1 MPRSLVRATPPLKE
15 EHVAA
20 DFFSGVAAASTH
32 ERTRALQRSL
42 TLLRVFLV
50 ASAAILLAGAVI
62 LSSVLSSRLKGQ
74 VIDDARSSLTQ
85 YVDGVLRPQL
95 VERNAVDV
103 HPQLS
108 RLLID
113 ELRRRPEIV
122 TVKVWR
128 SSGVLAWTNRARGR
142 IGHRFEID
150 GNLGT
155 ALRKNESVAEIE
167 VPDREENAVERSL
180 GFGRLLEVYAP
191 IEDARNRHA
200 IGAYEIYADPKRSEH
215 LITANK
221 HAIWAAVTLV
231 FLALYAALAVLVRTA
246 SRTLRRQATSLAA
259 RTAELSEAYAV
270 LEQDALEAVETLNA
284 TVDARDPY
292 TAGHSHRV
300 QEIALSLAR
309 ELGIEGLELDAIR
322 YAGLF
327 HDIGKLGVPDA
338 ILTKPA
344 KLTAQEYE
352 LMKQHPADG
361 AKIVAKFGRLRDA
374 VPLIRHHH
382 ERWDGQGYPDRLAA
396 ESIPLG
402 AAIVGLADAWDAM
415 TTDRPYH
422 RALDADEAEAELRRH
437 RGTQFA
443 PAVVD
448 AFFRVFERSGAVER
462 DTAEATETLRVVTR
476 TA

>member
-1 MPRSLVRATPPLKE
+1 MKKAR
-15 EHVAA
+15 VAA
-20 DFFSGVAAASTH
+20 DSLFGVAAASITP
-32 ERTRALQRSL
+32 RTWAVQRSL

-74 VIDDARSSLTQ
+74 VIDDARSSLAQ
-85 YVDGVLRPQL
+85 YVDGVLHPQL
-95 VERNAVDV
+95 VQHDAVAV

-108 RLLID
+108 RQLVD

-128 SSGVLAWTNRARGR
+128 SNGILAWTNRARQR
-142 IGHRFEID
+142 IGQRFEID
-150 GNLGT
+150 GSLGT

-191 IEDARNRHA
+191 IEDASNHRA

-231 FLALYAALAVLVRTA
+231 FLLLYLALALLVRTA
-246 SRTLRRQATSLAA
+246 SRTLRRQAASLAA
-259 RTAELSEAYAV
+259 RSAELSEAYAV
-270 LEQDALEAVETLNA
+270 LEQDALEAVATLNA

-292 TAGHSHRV
+292 TAGHSQRV
-300 QEIALSLAR
+300 QEIALSVAR
-309 ELGIEGLELDAIR
+309 ELGIEGRELDAIGH
-322 YAGLF
+322 AGLF

-344 KLTAQEYE
+344 KLTEQEYE
-352 LMKQHPADG
+352 LMKHHPADG

-374 VPLIRHHH
+374 VPLIHHHH
-382 ERWDGQGYPDRLAA
+382 ERWDGQGYPHGLAA
-396 ESIPLG
+396 DSIPLG

-422 RALDADEAEAELRRH
+422 RALDPGEAEAELRKH

-443 PAVVD
+443 PLVVD
-448 AFFRVFERSGAVER
+448 AFFRVFEPPGATDR
-462 DTAEATETLRVVTR
+462 DPVRTTQPLRVVSR

>member
-1 MPRSLVRATPPLKE
+1 M
-15 EHVAA
+15 VAA
-20 DFFSGVAAASTH
+20 SITP
-32 ERTRALQRSL
+32 RTWAVQRSL

-50 ASAAILLAGAVI
+50 ASAGILLAGAII

-74 VIDDARSSLTQ
+74 VVDDARSSLTQ

-95 VERNAVDV
+95 VQHGAVV
-103 HPQLS
+103 VRPQLS
-108 RLLID
+108 RRLVD
-113 ELRRRPEIV
+113 DLRRRPEIV

-128 SSGVLAWTNRARGR
+128 SNGVLAWTNRARRR
-142 IGHRFEID
+142 IGHRFQLD

-155 ALRKNESVAEIE
+155 ALQRNAAVAEIE
-167 VPDREENAVERSL
+167 IPDQEENAVERSL

-191 IEDARNRHA
+191 IEDATNQRA
-200 IGAYEIYADPKRSEH
+200 IGAYEIYADPKRSDH
-215 LITANK
+215 LISANK

-231 FLALYAALAVLVRTA
+231 FLVLYLALAMLVRTA
-246 SRTLRRQATSLAA
+246 SRTLRRQAASLTA

-292 TAGHSHRV
+292 TAGHSQRV
-300 QEIALSLAR
+300 QEIAVSIAR
-309 ELGIEGLELDAIR
+309 ELGLEGRELDAVGH
-322 YAGLF
+322 AGLF

-344 KLTAQEYE
+344 KLTVQEYE

-382 ERWDGQGYPDRLAA
+382 ERWDGDGSGRL
-396 ESIPLG
+396 SFPLPCCTACG
-402 AAIVGLADAWDAM
+402 AA
-415 TTDRPYH
+415 RF
-422 RALDADEAEAELRRH
+422 RSALRSSVWPT
-437 RGTQFA
+437 RGT
-443 PAVVD
+443 
-448 AFFRVFERSGAVER
+448 R
-462 DTAEATETLRVVTR
+462 
-476 TA
+476 

>member
-1 MPRSLVRATPPLKE
+1 MKGPP
-15 EHVAA
+15 VAA
-20 DFFSGVAAASTH
+20 DSLSGVAAASIPQ
-32 ERTRALQRSL
+32 RTWALQRSL

-62 LSSVLSSRLKGQ
+62 LSGVLSSRLKGQ

-85 YVDGVLRPQL
+85 YVDGVLRPKL
-95 VERNAVDV
+95 VQHDTVAV

-108 RLLID
+108 RQLVD

-128 SSGVLAWTNRARGR
+128 SNGVLAWTNRARRR

-150 GNLGT
+150 GSLGT

-167 VPDREENAVERSL
+167 VPDREENAVERNL

-191 IEDARNRHA
+191 IEDSSNRRA

-221 HAIWAAVTLV
+221 HAIWVAVTLV
-231 FLALYAALAVLVRTA
+231 FLALYVALALLVRTA
-246 SRTLRRQATSLAA
+246 SRMLRRQATSLAA

-292 TAGHSHRV
+292 TAGHSQRV
-300 QEIALSLAR
+300 QEIALLVAR
-309 ELGIEGLELDAIR
+309 ELGIVGRELDAIGH
-322 YAGLF
+322 AGLF

-352 LMKQHPADG
+352 LMKHHPADG

-396 ESIPLG
+396 DTIPLG

-422 RALDADEAEAELRRH
+422 RALDASEAEAELLRH

-443 PAVVD
+443 PMVVD
-448 AFFRVFERSGAVER
+448 AFFRVFERSGAADR
-462 DTAEATETLRVVTR
+462 DAVRSSESLRVVTR

>member
-1 MPRSLVRATPPLKE
+1 M
-15 EHVAA
+15 VAA
-20 DFFSGVAAASTH
+20 SITP
-32 ERTRALQRSL
+32 RTWAVQRSL

-50 ASAAILLAGAVI
+50 ASAGILLAGAVL

-74 VIDDARSSLTQ
+74 VIDDARTSLTQ

-95 VERNAVDV
+95 VQLDAVVV

-108 RLLID
+108 RRLVD
-113 ELRRRPEIV
+113 DLRRRPEIV

-128 SSGVLAWTNRARGR
+128 SNGVLAWTNRARNR
-142 IGHRFEID
+142 IGHRFDLD

-155 ALRKNESVAEIE
+155 ALHKNEAVAEIE
-167 VPDREENAVERSL
+167 VPDREENAVEQHL

-191 IEDARNRHA
+191 IEDAANQRA
-200 IGAYEIYADPKRSEH
+200 IGAYEIYADPRRSER
-215 LITANK
+215 LIAANK
-221 HAIWAAVTLV
+221 HAIWAGVALV
-231 FLALYAALAVLVRTA
+231 FLALYLALAMLVRTA
-246 SRTLRRQATSLAA
+246 SRTLRHQAASLAS

-292 TAGHSHRV
+292 TAGHSQRV
-300 QEIALSLAR
+300 QEIAVSIAR
-309 ELGIEGLELDAIR
+309 ELGIEGKELDAIGH
-322 YAGLF
+322 AGLF

-344 KLTAQEYE
+344 KLTDQEYE

-374 VPLIRHHH
+374 VLLIRHHH
-382 ERWDGQGYPDRLAA
+382 ERWDGRGYPDRLRGD
-396 ESIPLG
+396 SIPLG

-422 RALDADEAEAELRRH
+422 RALDSNEAEAELRNH

-448 AFFRVFERSGAVER
+448 AFFCILERSGVTER
-462 DTAEATETLRVVTR
+462 KRVRTADPLRVATR
-476 TA
+476 PESQPV

>member
-1 MPRSLVRATPPLKE
+1 VKAA
-15 EHVAA
+15 HVAA
-20 DFFSGVAAASTH
+20 DSFFGVAAASTSQ
-32 ERTRALQRSL
+32 RTWALQRSL

-74 VIDDARSSLTQ
+74 VINDARSNLTQ
-85 YVDGVLRPQL
+85 YVDGVLRRQL
-95 VERNAVDV
+95 VQRNAIAV

-108 RLLID
+108 RQLID

-128 SSGVLAWTNRARGR
+128 SNGVLAWTNRARRR

-150 GNLGT
+150 GSLGT
-155 ALRKNESVAEIE
+155 ALSNNESVAEIE

-191 IEDARNRHA
+191 IDDAGNRHA
-200 IGAYEIYADPKRSEH
+200 IGAYEIYADPQRSEN

-221 HAIWAAVTLV
+221 HAIWAAVSLV
-231 FLALYAALAVLVRTA
+231 FLALYVALAILVRSA
-246 SRTLRRQATSLAA
+246 SRTLRRQASSLAD

-292 TAGHSHRV
+292 TAGHSQRV
-300 QEIALSLAR
+300 QEIALSVAR
-309 ELGIEGLELDAIR
+309 ELGIEGRELDAIGH
-322 YAGLF
+322 AGLF

-344 KLTAQEYE
+344 KLTDQEYE
-352 LMKQHPADG
+352 LMKHHPADG

-382 ERWDGQGYPDRLAA
+382 ERWDGHGYPDRLAA
-396 ESIPLG
+396 DSIPLG

-422 RALDADEAEAELRRH
+422 RALNPSEAEAELRSH

-443 PAVVD
+443 PVVVD
-448 AFFRVFERSGAVER
+448 AFFRVYERTQVHRHEPAPTREP
-462 DTAEATETLRVVTR
+462 LRVTTR

>member
-1 MPRSLVRATPPLKE
+1 
-15 EHVAA
+15 
-20 DFFSGVAAASTH
+20 
-32 ERTRALQRSL
+32 L
-42 TLLRVFLV
+42 TLLRVFLI
-50 ASAAILLAGAVI
+50 ASAGILLAGAVI
-62 LSSVLSSRLKGQ
+62 LSGSLSSRLKAQ

-95 VERNAVDV
+95 VQGGRVGV

-108 RLLID
+108 RRLVED
-113 ELRRRPEIV
+113 LRRRPEIV

-128 SSGVLAWTNRARGR
+128 RNGVLAWTNRARGR
-142 IGHRFEID
+142 IGRRFELD
-150 GNLGT
+150 GNLG
-155 ALRKNESVAEIE
+155 AAMQKNDSLAEIE

-191 IEDARNRHA
+191 IEDATGRRA

-215 LITANK
+215 LIAANK
-221 HAIWAAVTLV
+221 HAIWAAVAFV
-231 FLALYAALAVLVRTA
+231 FLALYLALALLVRGA
-246 SRTLRRQATSLAA
+246 SRTLRRQAASLAA

-292 TAGHSHRV
+292 TAGHSQRV
-300 QEIALSLAR
+300 QEIALSVAR
-309 ELGIEGLELDAIR
+309 ELGISGKALDAIAH
-322 YAGLF
+322 AGLF

-344 KLTAQEYE
+344 KLTPQEYE
-352 LMKQHPADG
+352 LMKHHPADG
-361 AKIVAKFGRLRDA
+361 ANIVAKFGRLRDA

-382 ERWDGQGYPDRLAA
+382 ERWDGNGYPDRLADA
-396 ESIPLG
+396 EIPLG

-422 RALDADEAEAELRRH
+422 RALEPAEAESELRKH

-443 PAVVD
+443 PEVVD
-448 AFFRVFERSGAVER
+448 AFFRVLQRLHA
-462 DTAEATETLRVVTR
+462 AEAVVETPRIRVSVAT
-476 TA
+476 

>member
-1 MPRSLVRATPPLKE
+1 V
-15 EHVAA
+15 VAA
-20 DFFSGVAAASTH
+20 SITP
-32 ERTRALQRSL
+32 RTWAVQRSL

-50 ASAAILLAGAVI
+50 ASAGILLAGALI

-74 VIDDARSSLTQ
+74 VINDARSSLTQ
-85 YVDGVLRPQL
+85 YVDGVLRSQL
-95 VERNAVDV
+95 VQHGAVV
-103 HPQLS
+103 VRPQLS
-108 RLLID
+108 RRLVD
-113 ELRRRPEIV
+113 DLRRRPEIV

-128 SSGVLAWTNRARGR
+128 ANGVLAWTNRARRR
-142 IGHRFEID
+142 IGHRFELD

-155 ALRKNESVAEIE
+155 ALHKNAAVAGIE
-167 VPDREENAVERSL
+167 VPDQEENAVERSL

-191 IEDARNRHA
+191 IDDATNHRA

-215 LITANK
+215 LISANK
-221 HAIWAAVTLV
+221 HAIWVAVTLV
-231 FLALYAALAVLVRTA
+231 FLALYLALALLVRSA
-246 SRTLRRQATSLAA
+246 SRTLRRQGASLAA

-292 TAGHSHRV
+292 TAGHSQRV
-300 QEIALSLAR
+300 QEIALSIAR
-309 ELGIEGLELDAIR
+309 ELGIEGRELDAIGH
-322 YAGLF
+322 AGLF
-327 HDIGKLGVPDA
+327 HDIGKLSVPDA

-344 KLTAQEYE
+344 KLTVQEYE
-352 LMKQHPADG
+352 LMKHHPADG

-382 ERWDGQGYPDRLAA
+382 ERWDGEGYPHGL
-396 ESIPLG
+396 EGSSIPLG

-422 RALDADEAEAELRRH
+422 RALAPREAEAELRKN

-443 PAVVD
+443 PTIVD
-448 AFFRVFERSGAVER
+448 AFFRTLERSKAAER
-462 DTAEATETLRVVTR
+462 DRLRTAERPRAPRRAESQAV
-476 TA
+476 

>member
-1 MPRSLVRATPPLKE
+1 M
-15 EHVAA
+15 VAA
-20 DFFSGVAAASTH
+20 SITP
-32 ERTRALQRSL
+32 RTWAVQRSL

-50 ASAAILLAGAVI
+50 ASAGILLAGAII

-74 VIDDARSSLTQ
+74 VVDDARSSLTQ

-95 VERNAVDV
+95 VQHGAVV
-103 HPQLS
+103 VRPQLS
-108 RLLID
+108 RRLVD
-113 ELRRRPEIV
+113 DLRRRPEIV

-128 SSGVLAWTNRARGR
+128 SNGVLAWTNRARRR
-142 IGHRFEID
+142 IGHRFQLD

-155 ALRKNESVAEIE
+155 ALQRNAAVAEIE
-167 VPDREENAVERSL
+167 IPDQEENAVERSL

-191 IEDARNRHA
+191 IEDATNQRA
-200 IGAYEIYADPKRSEH
+200 IGAYEIYADPKRSDH
-215 LITANK
+215 LISANK

-231 FLALYAALAVLVRTA
+231 FLVLYLALAMLVRTA
-246 SRTLRRQATSLAA
+246 SRTLRRQAASLTA
-259 RTAELSEAYAV
+259 RTDELSEAYAV

-292 TAGHSHRV
+292 TAGHSQRV
-300 QEIALSLAR
+300 QEIAVSIAR
-309 ELGIEGLELDAIR
+309 ELGLEGRELDAVGH
-322 YAGLF
+322 AGLF

-344 KLTAQEYE
+344 KLTVQEYE

-382 ERWDGQGYPDRLAA
+382 ERWDGDGYPHRLRGS
-396 ESIPLG
+396 SIPLG

-422 RALDADEAEAELRRH
+422 RALAPREAEAELRKN
-437 RGTQFA
+437 RGRQFA

-448 AFFRVFERSGAVER
+448 AFFHVLERSGAAER
-462 DTAEATETLRVVTR
+462 DPIR
-476 TA
+476 TTQRLPVPARSESQPA

>member
-1 MPRSLVRATPPLKE
+1 VKGPP
-15 EHVAA
+15 VAA
-20 DFFSGVAAASTH
+20 DSLSRVSAASIP
-32 ERTRALQRSL
+32 ERTWALQRSL

-85 YVDGVLRPQL
+85 YVDGVLRPKL
-95 VERNAVDV
+95 VQRDRVAV

-108 RLLID
+108 RQLVD

-128 SSGVLAWTNRARGR
+128 SSGVLAWTNRARRR

-150 GNLGT
+150 GSLGA

-167 VPDREENAVERSL
+167 VPDREENAVERNL

-191 IEDARNRHA
+191 IEDSSNRRA

-221 HAIWAAVTLV
+221 HAIWVAVTLV
-231 FLALYAALAVLVRTA
+231 FLALYVALALLVRTA
-246 SRTLRRQATSLAA
+246 SRMLRRQATSLAA

-292 TAGHSHRV
+292 TAGHSQRV
-300 QEIALSLAR
+300 QEIALSVAR
-309 ELGIEGLELDAIR
+309 ELGIVGRQFDAIGH
-322 YAGLF
+322 AGLF

-352 LMKQHPADG
+352 LMKHHPADG
-361 AKIVAKFGRLRDA
+361 AKIVAKFGRLRGA

-396 ESIPLG
+396 DAIPLG

-422 RALDADEAEAELRRH
+422 RALDASEAEAELRRH

-443 PAVVD
+443 PVVVD
-448 AFFRVFERSGAVER
+448 AFFRVFERSGAADR
-462 DTAEATETLRVVTR
+462 DAVPRSEPLRVMTR

>member
-1 MPRSLVRATPPLKE
+1 
-15 EHVAA
+15 
-20 DFFSGVAAASTH
+20 VAAASIPQ
-32 ERTRALQRSL
+32 RTWALQRSL

-74 VIDDARSSLTQ
+74 AIADARSSLTQ

-95 VERNAVDV
+95 VRGNTVDV

-108 RLLID
+108 RQLVE
-113 ELRRRPEIV
+113 ELRHRPEIV

-128 SSGVLAWTNRARGR
+128 ANGLLAWTNRARDR

-150 GNLGT
+150 GSLGT
-155 ALRKNESVAEIE
+155 TLRKNESVAEIE

-191 IEDARNRHA
+191 IDDASNRRA

-215 LITANK
+215 LISADK

-231 FLALYAALAVLVRTA
+231 FLALYVALALLVRTA
-246 SRTLRRQATSLAA
+246 SRTLRRQATSLATQ
-259 RTAELSEAYAV
+259 TAELSDAYAV

-292 TAGHSHRV
+292 TAGHSQRV
-300 QEIALSLAR
+300 QEIALSVAR
-309 ELGIEGLELDAIR
+309 ELGVVGRELDAIGH
-322 YAGLF
+322 AGLF

-344 KLTAQEYE
+344 KLTTQEYE
-352 LMKQHPADG
+352 LMKQHPSDG

-382 ERWDGQGYPDRLAA
+382 ERWDGRGYPDQLAA
-396 ESIPLG
+396 DSIPLG

-422 RALDADEAEAELRRH
+422 RALEPAEAEAELRRH

-443 PAVVD
+443 PMVVD
-448 AFFRVFERSGAVER
+448 AFFRVYERSGAADR
-462 DTAEATETLRVVTR
+462 DPVRTAEPLRVMTR
-476 TA
+476 TAY

>member
-1 MPRSLVRATPPLKE
+1 MTPRTWAV
-15 EHVAA
+15 
-20 DFFSGVAAASTH
+20 
-32 ERTRALQRSL
+32 QRSL
-42 TLLRVFLV
+42 TLLRVFLI
-50 ASAAILLAGAVI
+50 ASAGILLAGAII
-62 LSSVLSSRLKGQ
+62 LSGILSSRLKSQ

-95 VERNAVDV
+95 VQQGTVVV

-108 RLLID
+108 RRLVD

-128 SSGVLAWTNRARGR
+128 ANGVLAWTNRGRAR
-142 IGHRFEID
+142 IGRRFDLD
-150 GNLGT
+150 GNLGAT
-155 ALRKNESVAEIE
+155 MRSNESVAEIE
-167 VPDREENAVERSL
+167 VPDTEENAVERKL

-191 IEDARNRHA
+191 IQNSTRTRA

-215 LITANK
+215 LIAANK
-221 HAIWAAVTLV
+221 HSIWAGIALV
-231 FLALYAALAVLVRTA
+231 FLALYLALALLVRTA
-246 SRTLRRQATSLAA
+246 SRTLRRQAASLAA
-259 RTAELSEAYAV
+259 QTAELSEAYAV

-300 QEIALSLAR
+300 QEIAVAVAR
-309 ELGIEGLELDAIR
+309 ELGVAGKDLDAIAH
-322 YAGLF
+322 AGLF

-344 KLTAQEYE
+344 KLTDQEYA
-352 LMKQHPADG
+352 LMKHHPADG
-361 AKIVAKFGRLRDA
+361 ANIVAKFGRLRAA

-382 ERWDGQGYPDRLAA
+382 ERWDGKGYPDSLPGKA
-396 ESIPLG
+396 IPLG

-422 RALDADEAEAELRRH
+422 RALHREEAEAELRAH

-448 AFFRVFERSGAVER
+448 AFFRVLERSQA
-462 DTAEATETLRVVTR
+462 AETGGRPAPGRVRVATSG
-476 TA
+476 

>member
-1 MPRSLVRATPPLKE
+1 MLCLSV
-15 EHVAA
+15 VAA
-20 DFFSGVAAASTH
+20 SITP
-32 ERTRALQRSL
+32 RTWALQRSL

-50 ASAAILLAGAVI
+50 ASAAILLAGAVT

-74 VIDDARSSLTQ
+74 VLDDARSSLTQ

-95 VERNAVDV
+95 VQHDSVVV

-108 RLLID
+108 RRLVD

-128 SSGVLAWTNRARGR
+128 SNGVLAWTNRARRR
-142 IGHRFEID
+142 IGHRFDLD

-155 ALRKNESVAEIE
+155 ALRKNEAVAEFE
-167 VPDREENAVERSL
+167 VPDLEENQVDRSL

-191 IEDARNRHA
+191 IEGATNGRA

-215 LITANK
+215 LIAANK

-231 FLALYAALAVLVRTA
+231 FLVLYLALAVLVRTA
-246 SRTLRRQATSLAA
+246 SRTLRRQAASLAS

-292 TAGHSHRV
+292 TAGHSQRV
-300 QEIALSLAR
+300 QEIAVSIAR
-309 ELGIEGLELDAIR
+309 ELGIEGKELDAIGH
-322 YAGLF
+322 AGLF

-344 KLTAQEYE
+344 KLTELEYA
-352 LMKQHPADG
+352 LMKRHPADG
-361 AKIVAKFGRLRDA
+361 ARIVAKFGRLRDA
-374 VPLIRHHH
+374 VPLIHHHH
-382 ERWDGQGYPDRLAA
+382 ERWDGRGYPDRLGAD
-396 ESIPLG
+396 SIPLG

-422 RALDADEAEAELRRH
+422 RALDRHEAEAELRRH

-448 AFFRVFERSGAVER
+448 AFFRVLGRSGAGER
-462 DTAEATETLRVVTR
+462 EPLRTPERVGAGARPESQPV
-476 TA
+476 

>member
-1 MPRSLVRATPPLKE
+1 MRADSLP
-15 EHVAA
+15 
-20 DFFSGVAAASTH
+20 GVAAASITQ
-32 ERTRALQRSL
+32 RTWAVQRSL
-42 TLLRVFLV
+42 TLLRVCLV
-50 ASAAILLAGAVI
+50 ASAGILLAGALI

-74 VIDDARSSLTQ
+74 VLNDARTSLTQ

-95 VERNAVDV
+95 VQHGAVVV

-108 RLLID
+108 RRLVDDLS
-113 ELRRRPEIV
+113 RRPELV

-128 SSGVLAWTNRARGR
+128 SNGVLAWTNRARRR
-142 IGHRFEID
+142 IGRRFEID
-150 GNLGT
+150 GSLGT
-155 ALRKNESVAEIE
+155 ALRKNESVAAIE

-191 IEDARNRHA
+191 IDDASNQRA
-200 IGAYEIYADPKRSEH
+200 IGAYEIYADPSRSEH

-221 HAIWAAVTLV
+221 HAIWAAVSLV
-231 FLALYAALAVLVRTA
+231 FLALYLALALLVRTA
-246 SRTLRRQATSLAA
+246 SRTLRRQASSLAA

-292 TAGHSHRV
+292 TAGHSQRV
-300 QEIALSLAR
+300 QEIALSVAR
-309 ELGIEGLELDAIR
+309 ELGIEGRELDAIG

-344 KLTAQEYE
+344 KLTDQEYE
-352 LMKQHPADG
+352 LMKHHPADG

-374 VPLIRHHH
+374 VPLIHHHH
-382 ERWDGQGYPDRLAA
+382 ERWDGRGYPHGLAA
-396 ESIPLG
+396 DSIPLG

-422 RALDADEAEAELRRH
+422 RALDPDEAEAELRRH

-443 PAVVD
+443 PVVVD
-448 AFFRVFERSGAVER
+448 AFFRIFERSGAADRAHARAPEPV
-462 DTAEATETLRVVTR
+462 RVATR
-476 TA
+476 TESQPV

>member
-1 MPRSLVRATPPLKE
+1 
-15 EHVAA
+15 
-20 DFFSGVAAASTH
+20 VAAASIPQ
-32 ERTRALQRSL
+32 RTWALQRSL

-62 LSSVLSSRLKGQ
+62 LSGVLSSRLKGQ
-74 VIDDARSSLTQ
+74 VIDDARSNLTQ

-95 VERNAVDV
+95 VERNRVDV

-108 RLLID
+108 RQLVD

-128 SSGVLAWTNRARGR
+128 ANGVLAWTNRARTR

-150 GNLGT
+150 GSLGM
-155 ALRKNESVAEIE
+155 ALHKNESVAEIE

-191 IEDARNRHA
+191 IDNASNRRA

-231 FLALYAALAVLVRTA
+231 FLALYVALALLVRTA
-246 SRTLRRQATSLAA
+246 SRTLRRQATSLAS

-292 TAGHSHRV
+292 TAGHSQRV
-300 QEIALSLAR
+300 QEIAVSVAR
-309 ELGIEGLELDAIR
+309 ELGIEGRELDAISH
-322 YAGLF
+322 AGLF

-344 KLTAQEYE
+344 KLTVQEYE
-352 LMKQHPADG
+352 LMKHHPADG

-382 ERWDGQGYPDRLAA
+382 ERWDAQGYPDRLGANA
-396 ESIPLG
+396 IPLG

-422 RALDADEAEAELRRH
+422 RALDPGEAEAELRRH

-443 PAVVD
+443 PMVVD
-448 AFFRVFERSGAVER
+448 AFFRVLERSSAVDR
-462 DTAEATETLRVVTR
+462 DAVRPSEPLRVMTR

>member
-1 MPRSLVRATPPLKE
+1 VEAA
-15 EHVAA
+15 HVAA
-20 DFFSGVAAASTH
+20 DSFSGVAAASTTQ
-32 ERTRALQRSL
+32 RTWALQRSL

-74 VIDDARSSLTQ
+74 VINDARSNLTQ

-95 VERNAVDV
+95 VQQDAIDV

-108 RLLID
+108 RQLVD

-128 SSGVLAWTNRARGR
+128 SNGVLAWTNRARRR

-150 GNLGT
+150 GSLGT

-191 IEDARNRHA
+191 IDDAGNRRA
-200 IGAYEIYADPKRSEH
+200 IGAYEIYADPKRSES
-215 LITANK
+215 LIAANK

-231 FLALYAALAVLVRTA
+231 FLALYVALAVLVRTA
-246 SRTLRRQATSLAA
+246 SRMLRRQASSLAD

-292 TAGHSHRV
+292 TAGHSQRV
-300 QEIALSLAR
+300 QEIALSVAR
-309 ELGIEGLELDAIR
+309 ELGMEGRELDAIAH
-322 YAGLF
+322 AGLF

-344 KLTAQEYE
+344 KLTDQEYE
-352 LMKQHPADG
+352 LMKHHPADG

-382 ERWDGQGYPDRLAA
+382 ERWDGRGYPDRLAA
-396 ESIPLG
+396 DSIPLG

-422 RALDADEAEAELRRH
+422 RALDLSEAEAELRSH

-443 PAVVD
+443 PMVVD
-448 AFFRVFERSGAVER
+448 AFFRVYERAAAAQREPAPMR
-462 DTAEATETLRVVTR
+462 EPLRVTTR